1 MGGLSIGKAE
11 ALMDGFRDVGF
22 SEGHGEG
29 TWFPVRKV
37 ALTPSFVNANL
48 FSSRK
53 MREVDLW
60 TDGAWLSN
68 VFQGKE
74 V

>member
-11 ALMDGFRDVGF
+11 AVVDGVRDVGLG
-22 SEGHGEG
+22 EGHGEG

-48 FSSRK
+48 CSSKK
-53 MREVDLW
+53 MREVGLW
-60 TDGAWLSN
+60 TDGP
-68 VFQGKE
+68 
-74 V
+74 